1 MRSAK
6 EYAGLRSGSAR
17 HGHIPGAVNL
27 DWELLKDSRR
37 QLRLVENL
45 DEIAASL
52 GLLQAKQIIT
62 HCQSHHRSGLS
73 YLVGRL
79 LGLNI
84 KAFHGSWAEWGN
96 EPNTPIENPSRGHLL
111 MSQFFLGLQRVLPQ
125 HGLSRLVGW
134 LASSQMPFIRRFFI
148 HSFARAYN
156 ISLADAER
164 KNLTTTKASMTLRA
178 ASPLT
183 HALCPSNPIG

>member
-1 MRSAK
+1 MCWHR
-6 EYAGLRSGSAR
+6 LRTTHVLSGCTLCRRICRFTSGSAR

-96 EPNTPIENPSRGHLL
+96 DLNTPIENPS
-111 MSQFFLGLQRVLPQ
+111 Q
-125 HGLSRLVGW
+125 
-134 LASSQMPFIRRFFI
+134 ASYS
-148 HSFARAYN
+148 
-156 ISLADAER
+156 
-164 KNLTTTKASMTLRA
+164 
-178 ASPLT
+178 
-183 HALCPSNPIG
+183 